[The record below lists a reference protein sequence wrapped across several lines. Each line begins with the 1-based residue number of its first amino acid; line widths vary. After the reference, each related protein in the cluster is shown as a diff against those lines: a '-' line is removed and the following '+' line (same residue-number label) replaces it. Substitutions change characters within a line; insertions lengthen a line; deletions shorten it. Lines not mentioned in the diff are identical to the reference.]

1 MNWLHYSPWQI
12 REAAQALLLAE
23 LRRIGPE
30 GRKDVLDQWSPFL
43 PTYVDPQLSL
53 MNAEAQQ
60 KNEEGDEDEEE
71 EDPMINGQYVMQG
84 GSGFIRKSNG
94 HLSLT
99 FKSQIYFVLFL
110 LLWSRWSESL
120 TMGRYRKITV
130 FLVM

>member
-1 MNWLHYSPWQI
+1 
-12 REAAQALLLAE
+12 
-23 LRRIGPE
+23 
-30 GRKDVLDQWSPFL
+30 
-43 PTYVDPQLSL
+43 

-84 GSGFIRKSNG
+84 GSRFIRKSNG

-110 LLWSRWSESL
+110 LL
-120 TMGRYRKITV
+120 
-130 FLVM
+130 